1 MNTPKN
7 LIKLIFFA
15 LFITACSS
23 NHQLE
28 QRVDANNYKD
38 ALVAADQTE
47 IAEPYRF
54 WADEQPAFL
63 YDATTNTTPLASAS
77 EKLNILVLS
86 GGGAKGAYG
95 TGVIN
100 GLYDSNQLPQYTIVT
115 GISAGSLIAPFAFI
129 GGDEIHRLKQVML
142 GLNDKAILGKRNFLN
157 ALFKDAFTDGSS
169 LYELVEQFYPATMI
183 DKIATEHQKGRRLF
197 IGTTQFDSGEL
208 MIWNIGQI
216 AASNLPNKYD
226 LVHQILAA
234 SSSIPGVF
242 PPQFINVEIDG
253 KPLEELHVDGGM
265 NSQMF
270 VDPGNFDYG
279 LVNQA
284 LGYQQPTNI
293 HVIRN
298 GVLKSPYISLH
309 DKGLE
314 LLNRSLKSMT
324 VQQARGDLYRMLY
337 YSEVN
342 NYDLSFTYI
351 DDKFDAE
358 PATKKMF
365 DQQYMEALY
374 QNGYDKA
381 VNNNLWQNQVPY

>member
-1 MNTPKN
+1 MDTSKN
-7 LIKLIFFA
+7 LVKLIFIFF
-15 LFITACSS
+15 FITACSS
-23 NHQLE
+23 THQLE
-28 QRVDANNYKD
+28 QRVDAGNYKE
-38 ALVAADQTE
+38 ALVADQTN

-63 YDATTNTTPLASAS
+63 YNAANNTTPLASSS

-115 GISAGSLIAPFAFI
+115 GISAGSLMAPFAFI
-129 GGDEIHRLKQVML
+129 GGDEIPRLKQVML
-142 GLNDKAILGKRNFLN
+142 GLNDKSILGKRNFLN

-169 LYELVEQFYPATMI
+169 LFESIAESFPAEMI
-183 DKIATEHQKGRRLF
+183 DNIAIEHQKGRRLF

-216 AASNLPNKYD
+216 AVSDLPNKYH
-226 LVHQILAA
+226 LIHQILAA

-253 KPLEELHVDGGM
+253 NPLEELHVDGGM

-279 LVNQA
+279 LVNKA
-284 LGYQQPTNI
+284 LGYQQPPNI

-298 GVLKSPYISLH
+298 GVLKSSYISLQ
-309 DKGLE
+309 DKGLD
-314 LLNRSLKSMT
+314 LLARSLKVMT
-324 VQQARGDLYRMLY
+324 IQQARGDLYRMLY

-342 NYDLSFTYI
+342 NYDISFTYI
-351 DDKFDAE
+351 DEKLDAE

-365 DQQYMEALY
+365 DQQYMDALY

-381 VNNNLWQNQVPY
+381 INNSVWQNQVP